1 MVMESD
7 MLFIADQLAGWVY
20 EHLWMLGIMME

>member
-7 MLFIADQLAGWVY
+7 MLFIADQLAGWV